1 MLEILIGRSQNGAE
15 GRDKVGLGS
24 IRRPVIGLALGGGAA
39 RGFAHIGIVRTLI
52 AHGIVP
58 NVVVGTSIGAVVG
71 GAYAAGHLDTL
82 EEWARSLQPRNI
94 LGYLDIR
101 LNGSGLIGGDK
112 LAAQLEAAIGPT
124 LIEDLPLKFATVAT
138 EVRTGH
144 EIWLTHGRMVEAMRA
159 SYALPGIFSPVLVG
173 DRWLVDGA
181 MVNPVPVSAA
191 RALGAEIVIAAN
203 LSSDVFTHST
213 TIYSHGAP
221 PVAPEVVAEPPPPPK
236 RGFGKLFSAERTMKR
251 EFFGGG
257 GRPGISSVMV
267 DAFNIMQDRI
277 TRARL
282 AGDPPDLLISP
293 RVGQIGWFDFHRA
306 SDLIA
311 FGARAA
317 ERAIDSIQEAIHIL
331 APAGRPGPEADSKP
345 GPVAD
350 AEAVNRLAP
359 PRSGGLDVVAQRF
372 LLHLVFADPPL
383 DDVADRDQADNPFVL
398 DHRQMPEFAQRHHFH
413 DRGDR
418 IGRPATDDLAR
429 HHRADRLVEHASA
442 AIAEHADDVALR
454 QDAFD
459 AAFAHHQYGADFPL
473 PQNLDRSRKLCAR
486 LDALDVMS
494 FGIEDCTYRHCR
506 LPEAD
511 RALERARSLFP

>member
-1 MLEILIGRSQNGAE
+1 VLETLIGYSQKSADE
-15 GRDKVGLGS
+15 PEKVGLGS

-39 RGFAHIGIVRTLI
+39 RGFAHIGVVRTLLD
-52 AHGIVP
+52 HGIIP

-71 GAYAAGHLDTL
+71 GAYAAGQLDKL

-112 LAAQLEAAIGPT
+112 LASQLESAIGPT

-144 EIWLTHGRMVEAMRA
+144 EIWLTRGRMVEAMRA

-181 MVNPVPVSAA
+181 LVNPVPVSAA

-203 LSSDVFTHST
+203 LSSDVFNHST
-213 TIYSHGAP
+213 TIYSYGAP
-221 PVAPEVVAEPPPPPK
+221 AEVAELPIAPVPPK
-236 RGFGKLFSAERTMKR
+236 RGFGRLFSAERTMKR
-251 EFFGGG
+251 EFFGSG

-282 AGDPPDLLISP
+282 AGDPPDLLITP

-311 FGARAA
+311 IGARAT
-317 ERAIDSIQEAIHIL
+317 ERAIDSIQEAIHLL
-331 APAGRPGPEADSKP
+331 APGSGTPDDSAGRTP
-345 GPVAD
+345 
-350 AEAVNRLAP
+350 
-359 PRSGGLDVVAQRF
+359 
-372 LLHLVFADPPL
+372 
-383 DDVADRDQADNPFVL
+383 
-398 DHRQMPEFAQRHHFH
+398 
-413 DRGDR
+413 
-418 IGRPATDDLAR
+418 
-429 HHRADRLVEHASA
+429 
-442 AIAEHADDVALR
+442 
-454 QDAFD
+454 
-459 AAFAHHQYGADFPL
+459 
-473 PQNLDRSRKLCAR
+473 
-486 LDALDVMS
+486 
-494 FGIEDCTYRHCR
+494 
-506 LPEAD
+506 
-511 RALERARSLFP
+511 

>member
-1 MLEILIGRSQNGAE
+1 MLEILIGRSQNGAD

-39 RGFAHIGIVRTLI
+39 RGFAHIGILRTLI

-124 LIEDLPLKFATVAT
+124 LIENLPLKFATVAT

-144 EIWLTHGRMVEAMRA
+144 EIWLTHGRMVDAMRA
-159 SYALPGIFSPVLVG
+159 SYALPGIFSPVLIG

-213 TIYSHGAP
+213 TIYSHGASAD
-221 PVAPEVVAEPPPPPK
+221 APEAVVEPVPAK

-251 EFFGGG
+251 EFFGSG

-306 SDLIA
+306 ADLIA

-331 APAGRPGPEADSKP
+331 APTSTRHGPVANDKP
-345 GPVAD
+345 GPA
-350 AEAVNRLAP
+350 
-359 PRSGGLDVVAQRF
+359 
-372 LLHLVFADPPL
+372 
-383 DDVADRDQADNPFVL
+383 ADR
-398 DHRQMPEFAQRHHFH
+398 
-413 DRGDR
+413 
-418 IGRPATDDLAR
+418 
-429 HHRADRLVEHASA
+429 
-442 AIAEHADDVALR
+442 
-454 QDAFD
+454 
-459 AAFAHHQYGADFPL
+459 
-473 PQNLDRSRKLCAR
+473 
-486 LDALDVMS
+486 
-494 FGIEDCTYRHCR
+494 
-506 LPEAD
+506 EA
-511 RALERARSLFP
+511 

>member
-1 MLEILIGRSQNGAE
+1 VLDILIGRGQNGPN

-39 RGFAHIGIVRTLI
+39 RGFAHIGIVRTLV

-58 NVVVGTSIGAVVG
+58 DVVVGTSIGAVVG

-82 EEWARSLQPRNI
+82 EEWARSLQRRNI

-112 LAAQLEAAIGPT
+112 LAAQLEAAIGQV
-124 LIEDLPLKFATVAT
+124 LIEELPLKFATVAT

-144 EIWLTHGRMVEAMRA
+144 EIWLTHGRMVDAVRA

-181 MVNPVPVSAA
+181 LVNPVPVSAA
-191 RALGAEIVIAAN
+191 RAFGAEIVIAAN

-213 TIYSHGAP
+213 TIYAHGPSADVP
-221 PVAPEVVAEPPPPPK
+221 EAVIEPVPPK

-293 RVGQIGWFDFHRA
+293 RVGQIGWFDFHCA
-306 SDLIA
+306 DDLIA
-311 FGARAA
+311 YGARAA

-331 APAGRPGPEADSKP
+331 APGAREPG
-345 GPVAD
+345 
-350 AEAVNRLAP
+350 
-359 PRSGGLDVVAQRF
+359 
-372 LLHLVFADPPL
+372 
-383 DDVADRDQADNPFVL
+383 
-398 DHRQMPEFAQRHHFH
+398 
-413 DRGDR
+413 
-418 IGRPATDDLAR
+418 
-429 HHRADRLVEHASA
+429 A
-442 AIAEHADDVALR
+442 AIDKS
-454 QDAFD
+454 
-459 AAFAHHQYGADFPL
+459 P
-473 PQNLDRSRKLCAR
+473 
-486 LDALDVMS
+486 
-494 FGIEDCTYRHCR
+494 
-506 LPEAD
+506 
-511 RALERARSLFP
+511 

>member
-1 MLEILIGRSQNGAE
+1 LVLDNLIGRGRDASN

-24 IRRPVIGLALGGGAA
+24 TRRPVIGLALGGGAA
-39 RGFAHIGIVRTLI
+39 RGFAHIGIVRALI

-58 NVVVGTSIGAVVG
+58 NVIVGTSIGAVVG

-82 EEWARSLQPRNI
+82 EKWARSLQPRNI

-112 LAAQLEAAIGPT
+112 LAGQLEAAVGQI
-124 LIEDLPLKFATVAT
+124 LIEELPMKFATVAT

-144 EIWLTHGRMVEAMRA
+144 EIWLTHGRLVDAMRA

-181 MVNPVPVSAA
+181 LVNPVPVSAA

-213 TIYSHGAP
+213 TVYSHGPSA
-221 PVAPEVVAEPPPPPK
+221 EVTVTAAAEPALVPEPAPPK
-236 RGFGKLFSAERTMKR
+236 RGFGRLFSAERTVKR
-251 EFFGGG
+251 EFFGSG

-306 SDLIA
+306 EDLIA
-311 FGARAA
+311 HGARAA
-317 ERAIDSIQEAIHIL
+317 ERAIESI
-331 APAGRPGPEADSKP
+331 
-345 GPVAD
+345 
-350 AEAVNRLAP
+350 
-359 PRSGGLDVVAQRF
+359 
-372 LLHLVFADPPL
+372 
-383 DDVADRDQADNPFVL
+383 
-398 DHRQMPEFAQRHHFH
+398 
-413 DRGDR
+413 
-418 IGRPATDDLAR
+418 
-429 HHRADRLVEHASA
+429 
-442 AIAEHADDVALR
+442 
-454 QDAFD
+454 
-459 AAFAHHQYGADFPL
+459 
-473 PQNLDRSRKLCAR
+473 
-486 LDALDVMS
+486 
-494 FGIEDCTYRHCR
+494 
-506 LPEAD
+506 
-511 RALERARSLFP
+511 

>member
-1 MLEILIGRSQNGAE
+1 VLDNLRWGQKNGSE
-15 GRDKVGLGS
+15 DRDKVGLGS

-39 RGFAHIGIVRTLI
+39 RGFAHIGIVKTLI

-82 EEWARSLQPRNI
+82 EEWARGLQPRSV

-101 LNGSGLIGGDK
+101 LNGSGLIGGEK
-112 LAAQLEAAIGPT
+112 LATQLEAAIGPT

-159 SYALPGIFSPVLVG
+159 SYALPGIFAPVLVG

-181 MVNPVPVSAA
+181 LVNPVPVSAA

-203 LSSDVFTHST
+203 LSSDIFTHST
-213 TIYSHGAP
+213 TIYSHGASAVPQPIPVEPAP
-221 PVAPEVVAEPPPPPK
+221 PRRGLGKFFSPERAV
-236 RGFGKLFSAERTMKR
+236 KR

-306 SDLIA
+306 DDLIA
-311 FGARAA
+311 HGARAA
-317 ERAIDSIQEAIHIL
+317 ERAIVSIQEAIH
-331 APAGRPGPEADSKP
+331 
-345 GPVAD
+345 V
-350 AEAVNRLAP
+350 LAP
-359 PRSGGLDVVAQRF
+359 PS
-372 LLHLVFADPPL
+372 
-383 DDVADRDQADNPFVL
+383 
-398 DHRQMPEFAQRHHFH
+398 E
-413 DRGDR
+413 
-418 IGRPATDDLAR
+418 
-429 HHRADRLVEHASA
+429 
-442 AIAEHADDVALR
+442 
-454 QDAFD
+454 
-459 AAFAHHQYGADFPL
+459 
-473 PQNLDRSRKLCAR
+473 
-486 LDALDVMS
+486 
-494 FGIEDCTYRHCR
+494 
-506 LPEAD
+506 
-511 RALERARSLFP
+511 

>member
-1 MLEILIGRSQNGAE
+1 VLDSLIGRGQNGSN

-39 RGFAHIGIVRTLI
+39 RGFAHIGIVRALI

-82 EEWARSLQPRNI
+82 EEWARTLQRRNI

-124 LIEDLPLKFATVAT
+124 LIEELPLKFATVAT

-144 EIWLTHGRMVEAMRA
+144 EIWLTHGRMVDAMRA
-159 SYALPGIFSPVLVG
+159 SYALPGIFAPVLVG

-181 MVNPVPVSAA
+181 LVNPVPVSAA

-213 TIYSHGAP
+213 TIYSYGP
-221 PVAPEVVAEPPPPPK
+221 PADTPEPATEPVTPK
-236 RGFGKLFSAERTMKR
+236 RGLGKLFSPERTMKR
-251 EFFGGG
+251 EFFGSG
-257 GRPGISSVMV
+257 GRPGISSIMV

-282 AGDPPDLLISP
+282 AGDPPDMLITP

-306 SDLIA
+306 DDLIA
-311 FGARAA
+311 HGTRAA

-331 APAGRPGPEADSKP
+331 AP
-345 GPVAD
+345 
-350 AEAVNRLAP
+350 
-359 PRSGGLDVVAQRF
+359 
-372 LLHLVFADPPL
+372 
-383 DDVADRDQADNPFVL
+383 
-398 DHRQMPEFAQRHHFH
+398 
-413 DRGDR
+413 
-418 IGRPATDDLAR
+418 
-429 HHRADRLVEHASA
+429 
-442 AIAEHADDVALR
+442 
-454 QDAFD
+454 D
-459 AAFAHHQYGADFPL
+459 AAAVKTP
-473 PQNLDRSRKLCAR
+473 
-486 LDALDVMS
+486 
-494 FGIEDCTYRHCR
+494 
-506 LPEAD
+506 
-511 RALERARSLFP
+511 

>member
-1 MLEILIGRSQNGAE
+1 LYAKEIFVLDSWMGRGQTGSN

-112 LAAQLEAAIGPT
+112 LAAKLEAAMGQT
-124 LIEDLPLKFATVAT
+124 LIEDLPLKFASVAT

-144 EIWLTHGRMVEAMRA
+144 EIWLTHGRVVDAMRA
-159 SYALPGIFSPVLVG
+159 SYALPGISSPVLVG

-181 MVNPVPVSAA
+181 LVNPVPVSAA
-191 RALGAEIVIAAN
+191 RAFGAEIVIAAN
-203 LSSDVFTHST
+203 LSSDVFAHST
-213 TIYSHGAP
+213 TVYSHGPSAEVT
-221 PVAPEVVAEPPPPPK
+221 VAVLPEAEAEPVLPK
-236 RGFGKLFSAERTMKR
+236 RGFGKFFSPERTMKR

-257 GRPGISSVMV
+257 GRPGISTVMV

-306 SDLIA
+306 DDLIA
-311 FGARAA
+311 HGARAA
-317 ERAIDSIQEAIHIL
+317 ERAIESIQEAIHIL
-331 APAGRPGPEADSKP
+331 APGTATPGTEIDKTP
-345 GPVAD
+345 
-350 AEAVNRLAP
+350 
-359 PRSGGLDVVAQRF
+359 
-372 LLHLVFADPPL
+372 
-383 DDVADRDQADNPFVL
+383 
-398 DHRQMPEFAQRHHFH
+398 
-413 DRGDR
+413 
-418 IGRPATDDLAR
+418 
-429 HHRADRLVEHASA
+429 
-442 AIAEHADDVALR
+442 
-454 QDAFD
+454 
-459 AAFAHHQYGADFPL
+459 
-473 PQNLDRSRKLCAR
+473 
-486 LDALDVMS
+486 
-494 FGIEDCTYRHCR
+494 
-506 LPEAD
+506 
-511 RALERARSLFP
+511 